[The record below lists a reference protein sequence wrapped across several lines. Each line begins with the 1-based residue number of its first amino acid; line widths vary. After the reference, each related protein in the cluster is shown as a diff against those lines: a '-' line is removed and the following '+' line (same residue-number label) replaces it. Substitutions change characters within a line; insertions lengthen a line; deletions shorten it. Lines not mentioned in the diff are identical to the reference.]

1 MSKLKVVI
9 DTNIF
14 ISATLFSGEANRLV
28 SLWQKNYI
36 QLLMSKQVLEE
47 YLRVLNYPK
56 FGLTEIQIKYITEE
70 VLLPYIFPLIVK
82 RKISIIKN
90 DPSDNKFLSL
100 ALEGKADFIIS
111 GDKHIL
117 ELKKNENIR
126 IVSLKEFFSFV

>member
-1 MSKLKVVI
+1 MPKLKVVI

-47 YLRVLNYPK
+47 YLRALNYPK

-90 DPSDNKFLSL
+90 DLSDNKFLSL

-117 ELKKNENIR
+117 ELKKIENIR

>member
-1 MSKLKVVI
+1 MPKLKVVI

-14 ISATLFSGEANRLV
+14 ISATLFKGGANRLV
-28 SLWQKNYI
+28 SLWQKNSI
-36 QLLMSKQVLEE
+36 KLLMSREILEE

-56 FGLTEIQIKYITEE
+56 FGLTEIEIKYITEE
-70 VLLPYIFPLIVK
+70 VLLPYIIPLIVK